1 MKKRAFVFILLA
13 TLVLSFAACG
23 GNESSNNKSSV
34 GDAVQNDSTGK
45 EEPPAKDSSD
55 SQEPTSKDKSV
66 GFGGTI
72 SGECFDISIVD
83 AKWTDSLDISMGSVS
98 IQNTPQK
105 DENKLLC
112 LIFNAKNTT
121 DDTENLGMFN
131 AYVDKQAVLPT
142 SVLGKVDDAM
152 IFVGAVASGME
163 MKAYQVWELPE
174 NWEEFQLNYFEA
186 TGPECSQCFIIHR
199 EDIDKT

>member
-1 MKKRAFVFILLA
+1 MKKRPFVFILLVI
-13 TLVLSFAACG
+13 LVLSFTSCSSEG
-23 GNESSNNKSSV
+23 GEL
-34 GDAVQNDSTGK
+34 AVQ
-45 EEPPAKDSSD
+45 DSSD
-55 SQEPTSKDKSV
+55 SHRVLSDKAI

-83 AKWTDSLDISMGSVS
+83 AKWTDSLDISMGGVS

-105 DENKLLC
+105 DGNKLLC

-121 DDTENLGMFN
+121 DDTKNLGIFN
-131 AYVDKQAVLPT
+131 AYVDKKTVLPT

-152 IFVGAVASGME
+152 IFVGAVASEME
-163 MKAYQVWELPE
+163 MKAFQIWELPE

-186 TGPECSQCFIIHR
+186 TGPECSQYFIIHP